1 MILLF
6 NSIKNMVLPL
16 LKTFSHILFWIYLQ
30 RYSLLLM
37 NSLIGGKKDFFL
49 ESRYGYLKSSFAIK
63 SYESGK

>member
-1 MILLF
+1 
-6 NSIKNMVLPL
+6 MVLLL
-16 LKTFSHILFWIYLQ
+16 LKTFFHILFCIFLQ
-30 RYSLLLM
+30 SYSLLLV